1 MYNVFYRNVLALKAY
16 LENEIAELE
25 QKCRQYPEGE
35 LFVFKNGQ
43 GCKWRVRTETK
54 MIYLPQDQKAKA
66 YTYAQKK
73 YDEARLQDLK
83 YDLHEINQYLKTHK
97 ENPNIAAKL
106 LSDPRYSPLLSQST
120 QQDWGAEPY
129 EQCTFYPENKIH
141 SAPSGIYV
149 RSKSELMI
157 ATLLYLNNIPFRYEQ
172 ALHLGKR
179 TYYPDFTIR
188 HPVTGEIYY
197 WEHLG
202 RMDDPAYLDN
212 AHKKLYVYAQ
222 HQILLSTQLIVTTE
236 SKSVPLTTQKIQ
248 STINAY
254 FNTVEGR
261 G

>member
-1 MYNVFYRNVLALKAY
+1 MYNVFYRNVLALKTY
-16 LENEIAELE
+16 LENEITKLE
-25 QKCRQYPEGE
+25 QKCRKYPKGE
-35 LFVFKNGQ
+35 LFVFKNGH

-106 LSDPRYSPLLSQST
+106 LNDPRYQPFLTQSVR
-120 QQDWGAEPY
+120 QDWAAEPY
-129 EQCTFYPENKIH
+129 EQCTLHPENKIH
-141 SAPSGIYV
+141 ATPSGIYV

-157 ATLLYLNNIPFRYEQ
+157 ATLLCLNNIPFRYEQ
-172 ALHLGKR
+172 ALHLGKH

-188 HPVTGEIYY
+188 HPATGEIYY

-248 STINAY
+248 STIDAY